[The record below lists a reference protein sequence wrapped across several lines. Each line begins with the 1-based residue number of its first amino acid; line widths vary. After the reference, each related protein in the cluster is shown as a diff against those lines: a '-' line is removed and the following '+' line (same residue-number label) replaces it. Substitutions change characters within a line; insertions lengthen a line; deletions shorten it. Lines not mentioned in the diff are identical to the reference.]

1 MKVPIIIAARSSRL
15 IPRPLR
21 SGVHGR
27 RQSGRPR
34 TGTPSDLGPTKY
46 DQGDTPIRPSSDLRA
61 SLRTQDHDGHRTT
74 PREEHHDAPHLLE
87 IRGAAAGGARELAA
101 GGSNPTQEPGKTA
114 FKAEELEQLVA
125 PIALYPDSLVAQE
138 WGLPTARARHDEER
152 RGACLP
158 DHAGTSRAPRAAP
171 GVHAAVRARA
181 DADHPACLPS
191 QGAAGEV
198 VQAHMGRGLQ
208 EDGAAGTPLPRPSTQ
223 RRPQFGAR
231 RRVTA
236 VAMKLVGHKT
246 ESVYP
251 ALRDRGGER
260 SARSGREAECTW

>member
-1 MKVPIIIAARSSRL
+1 MATRR
-15 IPRPLR
+15 
-21 SGVHGR
+21 GVLALVE
-27 RQSGRPR
+27 SGRLER
-34 TGTPSDLGPTKY
+34 G
-46 DQGDTPIRPSSDLRA
+46 LR
-61 SLRTQDHDGHRTT
+61 
-74 PREEHHDAPHLLE
+74 
-87 IRGAAAGGARELAA
+87 
-101 GGSNPTQEPGKTA
+101 
-114 FKAEELEQLVA
+114 
-125 PIALYPDSLVAQE
+125 
-138 WGLPTARARHDEER
+138 TARARHDEER

-246 ESVYP
+246 ESVYRRY
-251 ALRDRGGER
+251 AIVAESDL
-260 SARSGREAECTW
+260 REAGAKLSALGDNQGGIWGTARKGRHPNP